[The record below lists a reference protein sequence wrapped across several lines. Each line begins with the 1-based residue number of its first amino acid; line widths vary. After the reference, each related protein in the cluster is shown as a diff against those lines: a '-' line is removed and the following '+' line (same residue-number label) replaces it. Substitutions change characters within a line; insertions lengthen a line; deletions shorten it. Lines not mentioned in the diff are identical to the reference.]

1 MQQEIPS
8 PTLPLLSDLIQVSIQ
23 GKIPPLSTAATM
35 YDNALFFPVKTM
47 TMLLVQDNPKHR
59 LLLRHFL
66 YQAFLSWVHFKIK
79 LNSMCRRVN
88 LWGGGD
94 H

>member
-35 YDNALFFPVKTM
+35 YDNVLFFPVKTM
-47 TMLLVQDNPKHR
+47 TMLLVQDNP
-59 LLLRHFL
+59 
-66 YQAFLSWVHFKIK
+66 
-79 LNSMCRRVN
+79 
-88 LWGGGD
+88 
-94 H
+94 